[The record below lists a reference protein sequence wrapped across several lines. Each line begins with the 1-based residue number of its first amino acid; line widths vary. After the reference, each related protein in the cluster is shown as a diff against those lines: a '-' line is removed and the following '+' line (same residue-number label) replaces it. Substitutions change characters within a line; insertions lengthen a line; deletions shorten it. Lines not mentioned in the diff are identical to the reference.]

1 MKSYSKIFKSD
12 DKLRQTIKHLVILY
26 YCFHGPYA
34 VPILGQFSRN
44 TVQLKATWR
53 KEEIKDKKIT
63 DATDCQPALLKS
75 AKWCCLVFF
84 KVLST
89 NLPIWH
95 LSHAHSSRPHRKNPD
110 NKEMQNSLWNEI

>member
-44 TVQLKATWR
+44 TVQLKAT
-53 KEEIKDKKIT
+53 
-63 DATDCQPALLKS
+63 
-75 AKWCCLVFF
+75 
-84 KVLST
+84 
-89 NLPIWH
+89 
-95 LSHAHSSRPHRKNPD
+95 
-110 NKEMQNSLWNEI
+110 